1 MRSRREGERNK
12 VHDVPVSVSQG
23 AHDARV
29 ECGESQIHDAIP
41 AGPQTAPSSEFGGA
55 EG

>member
-29 ECGESQIHDAIP
+29 VAAFMDPYTVRTTTTDRCRA
-41 AGPQTAPSSEFGGA
+41 TR
-55 EG
+55 